1 MPKLD
6 SKTASS
12 VEETEAT
19 HGGDF
24 EPLAPGKYLARL
36 VDVEVRDEKNKYDAL
51 QWSAEFDNIHTFDES
66 GPGEKQPG
74 RQWLNL
80 TLPTT
85 AKPHSAYTNGPEKWE
100 KYQNMLR
107 GRLAAFFEAF
117 GFTPDSDTDE
127 MTGEWAVIT
136 VGVETAQQGSRA
148 GKQVNRVNDIEP
160 VPDEVIDAGL
170 PEVEDEGG
178 GDNNF

>member
-6 SKTASS
+6 GKTAGA
-12 VEETEAT
+12 VDETEAT

-24 EPLAPGKYLARL
+24 EPIKPGKYLGRL
-36 VDVEVRDEKNKYDAL
+36 TGVEVRDEKNKYDAL
-51 QWSAEFDNIHTFDES
+51 QWSAEFDQLRSLEDLDS
-66 GPGEKQPG
+66 VVPG

-107 GRLAAFFEAF
+107 GRLKAFFEAF
-117 GFTPDSDTDE
+117 GYTSDSDTDE
-127 MTGEWAVIT
+127 LLGEWAVIT
-136 VGVETAQQGSRA
+136 VSIKTAQG
-148 GKQVNRVNDIEP
+148 GKKVGQPVNQVDDIEE
-160 VPDEVIDAGL
+160 VPEDIEV
-170 PEVEDEGG
+170 PEVAEADEDK
-178 GDNNF
+178 F

>member
-6 SKTASS
+6 SKTANAVS
-12 VEETEAT
+12 ETEAV

-24 EPLAPGKYLARL
+24 SPLEPGEYLARL
-36 VDVEVRDEKNKYDAL
+36 VEVEVRDEKNKYGAL
-51 QWSAEFDNIHTFDES
+51 QWSAEFDSLHSFDAE
-66 GPGEKQPG
+66 GVIEKQPG

-85 AKPHSAYTNGPEKWE
+85 AKPHPAYEGGPDKWE

-117 GFTPDSDTDE
+117 GYTADSDTEE
-127 MTGEWAVIT
+127 MHGEWAVLVIGT
-136 VGVETAQQGSRA
+136 ETAQR
-148 GKQVNRVNDIEP
+148 GKNEGKLVNRVNDIKP
-160 VPDEVIDAGL
+160 VPEDLEL
-170 PEVEDEGG
+170 PEVADED
-178 GDNNF
+178 GDTNF